1 LASDSGDPSGS
12 VEPFGRTADVARG
25 AWYGGWSQAVDK
37 LLPVAVLLY
46 LARTLS
52 PDDFGV
58 YTFVLAYLAFFQ
70 ALSDYGIDTVL
81 VRSMSQ
87 DPKRA
92 VPILRAGLGLKL
104 LLALLSVPVAVL
116 LAGPASGGRVSVGL
130 TLIASLSLPTALGG
144 AYRAFFRSQ
153 LEIRSVFRIAAGRAA
168 LYAVAIVAAVASG
181 AGVAALFGAVAVA
194 NFLTFVG
201 VAFLLRRRVAP
212 GLEFDR
218 QIWGRLLSGAL
229 PLVANALAMTV
240 SLRIGQILLMS
251 LDGPVAVGMLGA
263 ASRVTEAFTLIPE
276 ALMVTVYPLMAG
288 LHVSSPDRL
297 GRTASRSARYL
308 VVIVGIPVTLC
319 VVVGPEIMAF
329 LFGSAFEPAGNLL
342 RVLAFTALLGASGTV
357 ILNVLVA
364 IHHEKTLFATSFVFA
379 ALNVVLSWVLIS
391 GYGGMG
397 AAVAMLVTSA
407 ASQIVLALLPGV
419 GVYVRPVVWVAVL
432 TTLAVLIAD
441 ACVLPLAG
449 QAVQA
454 AVVATAVYGVV
465 LIVFRVVDAE
475 EGRFV
480 REMVRS
486 FRRKGG

>member
-1 LASDSGDPSGS
+1 
-12 VEPFGRTADVARG
+12 
-25 AWYGGWSQAVDK
+25 
-37 LLPVAVLLY
+37 
-46 LARTLS
+46 
-52 PDDFGV
+52 
-58 YTFVLAYLAFFQ
+58 
-70 ALSDYGIDTVL
+70 
-81 VRSMSQ
+81 
-87 DPKRA
+87 
-92 VPILRAGLGLKL
+92 
-104 LLALLSVPVAVL
+104 
-116 LAGPASGGRVSVGL
+116 
-130 TLIASLSLPTALGG
+130 
-144 AYRAFFRSQ
+144 
-153 LEIRSVFRIAAGRAA
+153 
-168 LYAVAIVAAVASG
+168 
-181 AGVAALFGAVAVA
+181 
-194 NFLTFVG
+194 
-201 VAFLLRRRVAP
+201 
-212 GLEFDR
+212 
-218 QIWGRLLSGAL
+218 
-229 PLVANALAMTV
+229 
-240 SLRIGQILLMS
+240 
-251 LDGPVAVGMLGA
+251 
-263 ASRVTEAFTLIPE
+263 
-276 ALMVTVYPLMAG
+276 
-288 LHVSSPDRL
+288 
-297 GRTASRSARYL
+297 
-308 VVIVGIPVTLC
+308 
-319 VVVGPEIMAF
+319 
-329 LFGSAFEPAGNLL
+329 
-342 RVLAFTALLGASGTV
+342 V